1 MRNKER
7 LAKVM
12 LMMVMTMTM
21 TMIAMMM
28 MMVMMR
34 MTRKSDYKFGKLNVT
49 REREKTKTQIRMI
62 KNIIRMII
70 RIKNFIP
77 FLKKVV
83 EIERS
88 SESLKGFRRR
98 SPRIR
103 KREN

>member
-1 MRNKER
+1 MWGKNYLVRNKER

-62 KNIIRMII
+62 KNIIRILKI
-70 RIKNFIP
+70 FIP
-77 FLKKVV
+77 FLKRLLKLNAH
-83 EIERS
+83 RS
-88 SESLKGFRRR
+88 L
-98 SPRIR
+98 
-103 KREN
+103 